1 MKTRYINWFFVAALA
16 MMGCFMTAC
25 EDQPDKYEIADGVP
39 TLKYVRSPL
48 PEEADSLLVGAYLGN
63 TVCLVGDNLR
73 SIYELYFNDQKAT
86 LNTSYMTDHTVLV
99 DIPKNIPEEVTNK
112 IYMITKSGEKVDFDF
127 SVMVPAPVVSSM
139 SCEYAPAGSEA
150 VLYGDYFVDDPNVPL
165 TISMPGDITVEGEQ
179 ITSITKTAVKFI
191 VPEGAVQGNIR
202 VKSIYGTGQSV
213 FQYKDTRN
221 ILFDWDGKYEGAL
234 AAGNSWNGDNEKKGQ
249 ILASVPSVD
258 EKYMVMGPATLSGGQ
273 WQTPGEYLMMYWPDP
288 NATEGCVPLYNL
300 PQFKKMLEDYKIEEL
315 ALKFEVYVPT
325 SNPWMA
331 EGMQI
336 RFTSLD
342 EVSMSNQT
350 QDYIWN
356 DDESHEEGKAPRGV
370 WVPWEE
376 TGSYDT
382 NNQWVTVT
390 LKMLEFNKLVSGL
403 ASDTEFTQDRFAG
416 LSIFLR
422 GGGVDGKECEP
433 IICIDNIRVVPV
445 EYYLKT

>member
-86 LNTSYMTDHTVLV
+86 LNTSYMTDHTILV

-112 IYMITKSGEKVDFDF
+112 IYMVAKSGAKVDFDF

-249 ILASVPSVD
+249 ILPSVPSVD
-258 EKYMVMGPATLSGGQ
+258 NNYMVLGTTFLSGGQ
-273 WQTPGEYLMMYWPDP
+273 WDTPPEYTMMYWPDL
-288 NATEGCVPLYNL
+288 NATEGCVPLYDL
-300 PQFKKMLEDYKIEEL
+300 PQFKKMLEDYTIEEL

-336 RFTSLD
+336 MFTSLD
-342 EVSMSNQT
+342 EASIQKHNNDYFYQT
-350 QDYIWN
+350 
-356 DDESHEEGKAPRGV
+356 ETPRGV

-382 NNQWVTVT
+382 GDQWVTVT
-390 LKMLEFNKLVSGL
+390 LKMSEFNKQLSGVVSE
-403 ASDTEFTQDRFAG
+403 TELTKEKLAG

-445 EYYLKT
+445 E

>member
-191 VPEGAVQGNIR
+191 VPEGTVQGNIR

-258 EKYMVMGPATLSGGQ
+258 GKYMVMGPATLSGGQ

-390 LKMLEFNKLVSGL
+390 LKMSEFNKLVSGL

-445 EYYLKT
+445 E

>member
-16 MMGCFMTAC
+16 MLGCFMTAC

-249 ILASVPSVD
+249 ILASVPPVD

-390 LKMLEFNKLVSGL
+390 LKMSEFNKLVSGL

-433 IICIDNIRVVPV
+433 IICMDNIRVVPV
-445 EYYLKT
+445 E

>member
-16 MMGCFMTAC
+16 VMGCFMTAC

-86 LNTSYMTDHTVLV
+86 LNTSYMTDHTILV

-112 IYMITKSGEKVDFDF
+112 IYMVTKSGAKVDFDF

-179 ITSITKTAVKFI
+179 ITSITKTAIKFI

-221 ILFDWDGKYEGAL
+221 ILFDWDGNYEGAL
-234 AAGNSWNGDNEKKGQ
+234 AAGNSWSGDDEKKGQ
-249 ILASVPSVD
+249 TISSVPPIDGNYLVL
-258 EKYMVMGPATLSGGQ
+258 GPSTLLGGQ
-273 WQTPGEYLMMYWPDP
+273 WETPNAYVMMYWPDQH
-288 NATEGCVPLYNL
+288 ATQGCVPLYDL
-300 PQFKKMLEDYKIEEL
+300 PQFKKMLEEYEL
-315 ALKFEVYVPT
+315 EDLAVKFEVYVPT

-336 RFTSLD
+336 QFTSLD
-342 EVSMSNQT
+342 EVSMENQNN
-350 QDYIWN
+350 DYVYG
-356 DDESHEEGKAPRGV
+356 EGKEPRGV

-382 NNQWVTVT
+382 GNQWVTVT
-390 LKMLEFNKLVSGL
+390 LKMSEFNKQVSGIV
-403 ASDTEFTQDRFAG
+403 SESEFTEENLAG

-433 IICIDNIRVVPV
+433 IICMDNIRVVPV
-445 EYYLKT
+445 E

>member
-258 EKYMVMGPATLSGGQ
+258 GKYMVMGPATLSGGQ

-382 NNQWVTVT
+382 NNQWVTVYNR
-390 LKMLEFNKLVSGL
+390 K
-403 ASDTEFTQDRFAG
+403 
-416 LSIFLR
+416 I
-422 GGGVDGKECEP
+422 
-433 IICIDNIRVVPV
+433 
-445 EYYLKT
+445 KT

>member
-16 MMGCFMTAC
+16 VMGCLMTAC

-39 TLKYVRSPL
+39 ALKYVRSPL

-86 LNTSYMTDHTVLV
+86 LNTSYMTDHTILV

-112 IYMITKSGEKVDFDF
+112 IYMVTKSGAKVDFDF
-127 SVMVPAPVVSSM
+127 NVMVPAPVVSSM

-179 ITSITKTAVKFI
+179 ITSITKTAIKFI

-234 AAGNSWNGDNEKKGQ
+234 AAGNSWSGDNEKKGQ

-258 EKYMVMGPATLSGGQ
+258 NNYMVLGTTFLSGDQ
-273 WQTPGEYLMMYWPDP
+273 WNTPPEYTMMYWPYQH
-288 NATEGCVPLYNL
+288 ATEGCVPLYDL
-300 PQFKKMLEDYKIEEL
+300 PQFKEMLEDYTIEEL

-331 EGMQI
+331 RGMQI
-336 RFTSLD
+336 MFTSLD
-342 EVSMSNQT
+342 EVSMENQNN
-350 QDYIWN
+350 DYVYG
-356 DDESHEEGKAPRGV
+356 EGKEPRGV

-382 NNQWVTVT
+382 GNQWVTVT
-390 LKMLEFNKLVSGL
+390 LKMSEFNKQVSGVV
-403 ASDTEFTQDRFAG
+403 SETEFTEENFAG

-433 IICIDNIRVVPV
+433 IICMDNIRVVPV
-445 EYYLKT
+445 E

>member
-86 LNTSYMTDHTVLV
+86 LNTSYMTDHTILV

-249 ILASVPSVD
+249 ILASVPPVD

-288 NATEGCVPLYNL
+288 NATEGCVPLYDL
-300 PQFKKMLEDYKIEEL
+300 PQFKKMLEEYEL
-315 ALKFEVYVPT
+315 EDLAVKFEAYVPA

-336 RFTSLD
+336 QFTSLD
-342 EVSMSNQT
+342 EVSMENQNH
-350 QDYIWN
+350 DYVYG
-356 DDESHEEGKAPRGV
+356 EGKEPRGV

-382 NNQWVTVT
+382 GNQWVTVT
-390 LKMLEFNKLVSGL
+390 LKMSEFNKQVSGVV
-403 ASDTEFTQDRFAG
+403 SESEFTEENLAG

-433 IICIDNIRVVPV
+433 IICMDNIRVVPV
-445 EYYLKT
+445 E

>member
-179 ITSITKTAVKFI
+179 ITSITKTAIKFI

-258 EKYMVMGPATLSGGQ
+258 GKYMVMGPATLSGGQ

-390 LKMLEFNKLVSGL
+390 LKMSEFNKLVSGL

-433 IICIDNIRVVPV
+433 IICIDNIRMVPV
-445 EYYLKT
+445 E

>member
-191 VPEGAVQGNIR
+191 VPEGAMQGNIR

-221 ILFDWDGKYEGAL
+221 ILFDWDGNYEGAL
-234 AAGNSWNGDNEKKGQ
+234 AAGNSWSGDDEKKGQ
-249 ILASVPSVD
+249 TISSVPPIDGNYLVL
-258 EKYMVMGPATLSGGQ
+258 GPSTLLGGQ
-273 WQTPGEYLMMYWPDP
+273 WETPNAYVMMYWPDQH
-288 NATEGCVPLYNL
+288 ATQGCVPLYDL
-300 PQFKKMLEDYKIEEL
+300 PQFKKMLEEYEL
-315 ALKFEVYVPT
+315 EDLAVKFEVYVPT

-336 RFTSLD
+336 QFTSLD
-342 EVSMSNQT
+342 EVSMENQNN
-350 QDYIWN
+350 DYVYG
-356 DDESHEEGKAPRGV
+356 EGKEPRGV

-382 NNQWVTVT
+382 GNQWVTVT
-390 LKMLEFNKLVSGL
+390 LKMSEFNKQVSGVV
-403 ASDTEFTQDRFAG
+403 SETEFTKEKLAG

-433 IICIDNIRVVPV
+433 IICMDNIRVVPV
-445 EYYLKT
+445 E

>member
-16 MMGCFMTAC
+16 VMGCLMTAC

-86 LNTSYMTDHTVLV
+86 LNTSYMTDHTILV

-112 IYMITKSGEKVDFDF
+112 IYMVTKSGAKVDFDF

-191 VPEGAVQGNIR
+191 VPVGAVQGNIR

-258 EKYMVMGPATLSGGQ
+258 GKYMVMGPATLSGGQ
-273 WQTPGEYLMMYWPDP
+273 WQTPEEYLMMYWPDP

-390 LKMLEFNKLVSGL
+390 LKMSEFNKLVSGL

-433 IICIDNIRVVPV
+433 IICMDNIRVVPV
-445 EYYLKT
+445 E

>member
-16 MMGCFMTAC
+16 VMGCLMTAC

-86 LNTSYMTDHTVLV
+86 LNTSYMTDHTILV

-112 IYMITKSGEKVDFDF
+112 IYMVTKSGAKVDFDF

-179 ITSITKTAVKFI
+179 ITSITKTAIKFI

-258 EKYMVMGPATLSGGQ
+258 GKYMVMGPATLSGGQ

-300 PQFKKMLEDYKIEEL
+300 PQFKEMLEDYKIEEL
-315 ALKFEVYVPT
+315 ALKFEVYIPT

-390 LKMLEFNKLVSGL
+390 LKMSEFNKLVSGL

-433 IICIDNIRVVPV
+433 IICMDNIRVVPV
-445 EYYLKT
+445 E

>member
-16 MMGCFMTAC
+16 VMGCLMTAC

-86 LNTSYMTDHTVLV
+86 LNTSYMTDHTILV

-112 IYMITKSGEKVDFDF
+112 IYMVTKSGAKVDFDF
-127 SVMVPAPVVSSM
+127 NVMVPAPVVSSM

-191 VPEGAVQGNIR
+191 VPVGAMQGNIR

-221 ILFDWDGKYEGAL
+221 ILFDWDGNYEGAL

-249 ILASVPSVD
+249 ILPSVPSVD
-258 EKYMVMGPATLSGGQ
+258 GKYMVMGPATLSGGQ

-390 LKMLEFNKLVSGL
+390 LKMSEFNKLVSGL

-445 EYYLKT
+445 E

>member
-16 MMGCFMTAC
+16 MMGCLMTAC

-86 LNTSYMTDHTVLV
+86 LNTSYMTDHTILV

-112 IYMITKSGEKVDFDF
+112 IYMVTKSGAKVDFDF
-127 SVMVPAPVVSSM
+127 NVMVPAPVVSSM

-150 VLYGDYFVDDPNVPL
+150 VLYGDYFVDDPNIPL

-179 ITSITKTAVKFI
+179 ITSITKTAIKFI
-191 VPEGAVQGNIR
+191 VPEGVVQGNIR

-390 LKMLEFNKLVSGL
+390 LKMSEFNKLVSGL

-433 IICIDNIRVVPV
+433 IICMDNIRVVPV
-445 EYYLKT
+445 E

>member
-112 IYMITKSGEKVDFDF
+112 IYMVTKSGEKVDFDF

-249 ILASVPSVD
+249 ILASVPPVD

-370 WVPWEE
+370 WVTWEE

-390 LKMLEFNKLVSGL
+390 LKISEFNKLVSGL

-445 EYYLKT
+445 E

>member
-1 MKTRYINWFFVAALA
+1 MKTRYINCFFVAALA

-86 LNTSYMTDHTVLV
+86 LNTSYMTDHTILV

-112 IYMITKSGEKVDFDF
+112 IYMVTKSGAKVDFDF

-249 ILASVPSVD
+249 ILASVPPVD
-258 EKYMVMGPATLSGGQ
+258 GKYMVMGPATLSGGQ

-300 PQFKKMLEDYKIEEL
+300 PQFKEMLEDYKIEEL
-315 ALKFEVYVPT
+315 ALKFEVYIPT

-356 DDESHEEGKAPRGV
+356 DDESHEEGKASRGV

-390 LKMLEFNKLVSGL
+390 LKMSEFNKLVSGL
-403 ASDTEFTQDRFAG
+403 VSDTELTQDRFAG

-433 IICIDNIRVVPV
+433 IICMDNIRVVPV
-445 EYYLKT
+445 E

>member
-16 MMGCFMTAC
+16 MMGCLMTAC

-86 LNTSYMTDHTVLV
+86 LNTSYMTDHTILV

-112 IYMITKSGEKVDFDF
+112 IYMVTKSGAKVDFDF
-127 SVMVPAPVVSSM
+127 SVMVPAPVVNSM

-150 VLYGDYFVDDPNVPL
+150 VLYGDYFVDDPNIPL

-179 ITSITKTAVKFI
+179 ITSITKTAIKFI

-249 ILASVPSVD
+249 ILTSVPPVD
-258 EKYMVMGPATLSGGQ
+258 GKYMVMGPATLSGGQ

-390 LKMLEFNKLVSGL
+390 LKMSEFNKLVSGL

-445 EYYLKT
+445 E

>member
-16 MMGCFMTAC
+16 MMGCLMTAC

-86 LNTSYMTDHTVLV
+86 LNTSYMTDHTILV

-112 IYMITKSGEKVDFDF
+112 IYMVTKSGAKVDFDF
-127 SVMVPAPVVSSM
+127 NVMVPAPVVSSM

-150 VLYGDYFVDDPNVPL
+150 VLYGDYFVDDPNIPL

-179 ITSITKTAVKFI
+179 ITSITKTAIKFI
-191 VPEGAVQGNIR
+191 VPVGAMQGNIR

-221 ILFDWDGKYEGAL
+221 ILFDWDGNYEGAL

-249 ILASVPSVD
+249 ILPSVPSVD
-258 EKYMVMGPATLSGGQ
+258 NNYMVLGTTFLSGGQ
-273 WQTPGEYLMMYWPDP
+273 WDTPPEYTMMYWPDL
-288 NATEGCVPLYNL
+288 NATEGCVPLYDL
-300 PQFKKMLEDYKIEEL
+300 PQFKKMLEDYTIEEL

-336 RFTSLD
+336 MFTSLD
-342 EVSMSNQT
+342 EASIQKHNNDYFYQT
-350 QDYIWN
+350 
-356 DDESHEEGKAPRGV
+356 ETPRGV

-382 NNQWVTVT
+382 GDQWVTVT
-390 LKMLEFNKLVSGL
+390 LKMSEFNKQLSGVVSE
-403 ASDTEFTQDRFAG
+403 TELTKEKLAG

-445 EYYLKT
+445 E

>member
-16 MMGCFMTAC
+16 VMGCLMTAC

-86 LNTSYMTDHTVLV
+86 LNTSYMTDHTILV

-112 IYMITKSGEKVDFDF
+112 IYMVTKSGAKVDFDF

-179 ITSITKTAVKFI
+179 ITSITKTAIKFI

-249 ILASVPSVD
+249 ILASVPPVD
-258 EKYMVMGPATLSGGQ
+258 GKYMVMGPATLSGGQ

-390 LKMLEFNKLVSGL
+390 LKMSEFNKLVSGL

-433 IICIDNIRVVPV
+433 IICMDNIRVVPV
-445 EYYLKT
+445 E

>member
-258 EKYMVMGPATLSGGQ
+258 GKYMVMGPATLSGGQ
-273 WQTPGEYLMMYWPDP
+273 WQTPEEYLMMYWPDP

-390 LKMLEFNKLVSGL
+390 LKMSEFNKLVSGL

-445 EYYLKT
+445 E

>member
-16 MMGCFMTAC
+16 MLGCFMTAC

-112 IYMITKSGEKVDFDF
+112 IYMVTKSGEKVDFDF

-191 VPEGAVQGNIR
+191 VPEGAMQGNIR

-249 ILASVPSVD
+249 ILPSVPPVD
-258 EKYMVMGPATLSGGQ
+258 GKYMVMGPATLSGGQ

-390 LKMLEFNKLVSGL
+390 LKMSEFNKLVSGL

-445 EYYLKT
+445 E

>member
-16 MMGCFMTAC
+16 MMGCLMTAC

-86 LNTSYMTDHTVLV
+86 LNTSYMTDHTILV

-112 IYMITKSGEKVDFDF
+112 IYMVTKSGAKVDFDF
-127 SVMVPAPVVSSM
+127 SVMVPAPVVNSM
-139 SCEYAPAGSEA
+139 SCEYASAGSEA

-179 ITSITKTAVKFI
+179 ITSITKTAIKFI

-221 ILFDWDGKYEGAL
+221 ILFDWDGNYEGAL

-258 EKYMVMGPATLSGGQ
+258 GKYMVMGPATLSGGQ

-390 LKMLEFNKLVSGL
+390 LKMSEFNKLVSGL

-433 IICIDNIRVVPV
+433 IICMDNIRVVPV
-445 EYYLKT
+445 E

>member
-112 IYMITKSGEKVDFDF
+112 IYMVTKSGEKVDFDF

-165 TISMPGDITVEGEQ
+165 TISMLGDITVEGEQ

-249 ILASVPSVD
+249 ILASVPPVD

-390 LKMLEFNKLVSGL
+390 LKISEFNKLVSGL

-445 EYYLKT
+445 E

>member
-16 MMGCFMTAC
+16 MMGCLMTAC

-86 LNTSYMTDHTVLV
+86 LNTSYMTDHTILV

-112 IYMITKSGEKVDFDF
+112 IYMVTKSGAKVDFDF
-127 SVMVPAPVVSSM
+127 NVMVPAPVVSSM

-179 ITSITKTAVKFI
+179 ITSITKTAIKFI
-191 VPEGAVQGNIR
+191 VPVGAMQGNIR

-249 ILASVPSVD
+249 ILASVPPVD

-390 LKMLEFNKLVSGL
+390 LKMSEFNKLVSGL

-445 EYYLKT
+445 E

>member
-16 MMGCFMTAC
+16 VMGCLMTAC

-86 LNTSYMTDHTVLV
+86 LNTSYMTDHTILV

-112 IYMITKSGEKVDFDF
+112 IYMVTKSGAKVDFDF

-179 ITSITKTAVKFI
+179 ITSITKTAIKFI

-202 VKSIYGTGQSV
+202 VKSIYGTGQSI

-234 AAGNSWNGDNEKKGQ
+234 AAGNSWSGDDEKKGQ
-249 ILASVPSVD
+249 TISSVPPIDGNYLVL
-258 EKYMVMGPATLSGGQ
+258 GPSTLLGGQ
-273 WQTPGEYLMMYWPDP
+273 WETPNAYVMMYWPYQH
-288 NATEGCVPLYNL
+288 ATQGCVPLYDL
-300 PQFKKMLEDYKIEEL
+300 PQFKKMLEEYEL
-315 ALKFEVYVPT
+315 EDLAVKFEAYVPA

-336 RFTSLD
+336 QFTSLD
-342 EVSMSNQT
+342 EVSMENQNN
-350 QDYIWN
+350 DYVYG
-356 DDESHEEGKAPRGV
+356 EGKEPRGV

-382 NNQWVTVT
+382 GNQWVTVT
-390 LKMLEFNKLVSGL
+390 LKMSEFNKQVSGIV
-403 ASDTEFTQDRFAG
+403 SESEFTEENLAG

-433 IICIDNIRVVPV
+433 IICMDNIRVVPV
-445 EYYLKT
+445 E

>member
-86 LNTSYMTDHTVLV
+86 LNTSYMTDHTILV
-99 DIPKNIPEEVTNK
+99 DIPKNIPEEVINK
-112 IYMITKSGEKVDFDF
+112 IYMVTKSGAKVDFDF

-191 VPEGAVQGNIR
+191 VPEGAMQGNIR

-249 ILASVPSVD
+249 ILPSVPPVD
-258 EKYMVMGPATLSGGQ
+258 GKYMVMGPATLSGGQ

-390 LKMLEFNKLVSGL
+390 LKMSEFNKLVSGL

-433 IICIDNIRVVPV
+433 IICMDNIRVVPV
-445 EYYLKT
+445 E

>member
-16 MMGCFMTAC
+16 MMGCLMTAC

-86 LNTSYMTDHTVLV
+86 LNTSYMTDHTILV

-112 IYMITKSGEKVDFDF
+112 IYMVTKSGVKVDFDF

-139 SCEYAPAGSEA
+139 SCEYASAGSEA

-179 ITSITKTAVKFI
+179 ITSITKTAIKFI

-258 EKYMVMGPATLSGGQ
+258 GKYMVMGPATLSGGQ

-390 LKMLEFNKLVSGL
+390 LKMSEFNKLVSGL

-433 IICIDNIRVVPV
+433 IICMDNIRVVPV
-445 EYYLKT
+445 E

>member
-16 MMGCFMTAC
+16 MMGCLMTAC

-191 VPEGAVQGNIR
+191 VPEGTVQGNIR

-258 EKYMVMGPATLSGGQ
+258 GKYMVMGPATLSGGQ

-390 LKMLEFNKLVSGL
+390 LKMSEFNKLVSGL

-445 EYYLKT
+445 E

>member
-16 MMGCFMTAC
+16 VMGCLMTAC

-86 LNTSYMTDHTVLV
+86 LNTSYMTDHTILV

-112 IYMITKSGEKVDFDF
+112 IYMVTKSGAKVDFDF
-127 SVMVPAPVVSSM
+127 NVMVPAPVVSSM

-179 ITSITKTAVKFI
+179 ITSITKTAIKFI
-191 VPEGAVQGNIR
+191 VPVGAMQGNIR

-249 ILASVPSVD
+249 ILPSVPSVD
-258 EKYMVMGPATLSGGQ
+258 NNYMVLGTTFLSGGQ
-273 WQTPGEYLMMYWPDP
+273 WDTPPEYTMMYWPDL
-288 NATEGCVPLYNL
+288 NATEGCVPLYDL
-300 PQFKKMLEDYKIEEL
+300 PQFKKMLEDYTIEEL

-336 RFTSLD
+336 MFTSLD
-342 EVSMSNQT
+342 EASIQKHNNDYFYQT
-350 QDYIWN
+350 
-356 DDESHEEGKAPRGV
+356 ETPRGV

-382 NNQWVTVT
+382 GDQWVTVT
-390 LKMLEFNKLVSGL
+390 LKMSEFNKQLSGVVSE
-403 ASDTEFTQDRFAG
+403 TELTKEKLAG

-445 EYYLKT
+445 E

>member
-48 PEEADSLLVGAYLGN
+48 PEEADSLRVGAYLGN

-390 LKMLEFNKLVSGL
+390 LKMSEFNKLVSGL

-445 EYYLKT
+445 E

>member
-16 MMGCFMTAC
+16 MMGCLMTAC

-39 TLKYVRSPL
+39 ALKYVRSPL

-73 SIYELYFNDQKAT
+73 SIYELYFNDQKTT
-86 LNTSYMTDHTVLV
+86 LNTSYMTDHTILV

-258 EKYMVMGPATLSGGQ
+258 GKYMVMGPATLSGGQ

-390 LKMLEFNKLVSGL
+390 LKMSEFNKLVSGL

-433 IICIDNIRVVPV
+433 IICMDNIRVVPV
-445 EYYLKT
+445 E

>member
-1 MKTRYINWFFVAALA
+1 M
-16 MMGCFMTAC
+16 
-25 EDQPDKYEIADGVP
+25 
-39 TLKYVRSPL
+39 
-48 PEEADSLLVGAYLGN
+48 
-63 TVCLVGDNLR
+63 R

-191 VPEGAVQGNIR
+191 VPEGAMQGNIR

-249 ILASVPSVD
+249 ILASVPPVD

-390 LKMLEFNKLVSGL
+390 LKMSEFNKLVSGL

-445 EYYLKT
+445 E

>member
-99 DIPKNIPEEVTNK
+99 DIPKNIPEEVTHK

-249 ILASVPSVD
+249 ILASVPPVD
-258 EKYMVMGPATLSGGQ
+258 GKYMVMGPATLSGGQ

-390 LKMLEFNKLVSGL
+390 LKMSEFNKLVSGL

-433 IICIDNIRVVPV
+433 IICMDNIRVVPV
-445 EYYLKT
+445 E

>member
-16 MMGCFMTAC
+16 MMGCLMTAC

-86 LNTSYMTDHTVLV
+86 LNTSYMTDHTILV

-112 IYMITKSGEKVDFDF
+112 IYMVTKSGAKVDFDF

-191 VPEGAVQGNIR
+191 VPVGAMQGNIR

-258 EKYMVMGPATLSGGQ
+258 GKYMVMGPATLSGGQ

-390 LKMLEFNKLVSGL
+390 LKMSEFNKLVSGL

-445 EYYLKT
+445 E

>member
-112 IYMITKSGEKVDFDF
+112 IYMVTKSGEKVDFDF

-150 VLYGDYFVDDPNVPL
+150 VLYGDYFVDDPNIPL

-249 ILASVPSVD
+249 ILASVPPVD

-390 LKMLEFNKLVSGL
+390 LKMSEFNKLVSGL

-445 EYYLKT
+445 E

>member
-1 MKTRYINWFFVAALA
+1 MV
-16 MMGCFMTAC
+16 
-25 EDQPDKYEIADGVP
+25 
-39 TLKYVRSPL
+39 
-48 PEEADSLLVGAYLGN
+48 
-63 TVCLVGDNLR
+63 
-73 SIYELYFNDQKAT
+73 
-86 LNTSYMTDHTVLV
+86 
-99 DIPKNIPEEVTNK
+99 
-112 IYMITKSGEKVDFDF
+112 TKSGAKVDFDF

-258 EKYMVMGPATLSGGQ
+258 GKYMVMGPATLSGGQ

-390 LKMLEFNKLVSGL
+390 LKMSEFNKLVSGL

-422 GGGVDGKECEP
+422 GGGVDGKKCEP
-433 IICIDNIRVVPV
+433 IICMDNIRVVPV
-445 EYYLKT
+445 E

>member
-1 MKTRYINWFFVAALA
+1 MKTKYINWFFVAALA
-16 MMGCFMTAC
+16 VTGCLMTAC

-86 LNTSYMTDHTVLV
+86 LNTSYMTDHTILV

-112 IYMITKSGEKVDFDF
+112 IYMVTKSGAKVDFDF
-127 SVMVPAPVVSSM
+127 NVMVPAPVVSSM

-191 VPEGAVQGNIR
+191 VPEGAMQGNIR
-202 VKSIYGTGQSV
+202 VKSIYGTGESV

-234 AAGNSWNGDNEKKGQ
+234 AAGNSWSGDNEKKGQ
-249 ILASVPSVD
+249 TISSVPPIDGNYLVL
-258 EKYMVMGPATLSGGQ
+258 GPSTLLGGQ
-273 WQTPGEYLMMYWPDP
+273 WETPNEYVMMYWPDQH
-288 NATEGCVPLYNL
+288 ATQGCVPLYDL
-300 PQFKKMLEDYKIEEL
+300 PQFKKMLEDYEL
-315 ALKFEVYVPT
+315 EDLAVKFEAYVPA

-336 RFTSLD
+336 QFTSLD
-342 EVSMSNQT
+342 EVSMENQNN
-350 QDYIWN
+350 DYVYG
-356 DDESHEEGKAPRGV
+356 EGKEPRGV

-382 NNQWVTVT
+382 GNQWVTVT
-390 LKMLEFNKLVSGL
+390 LKMSEFNKQVSGIV
-403 ASDTEFTQDRFAG
+403 SESEFTEENLAG

-422 GGGVDGKECEP
+422 GGGLDGKECEP

-445 EYYLKT
+445 E

>member
-16 MMGCFMTAC
+16 MMGCLMTAC

-86 LNTSYMTDHTVLV
+86 LNTSYMTDHTILV

-112 IYMITKSGEKVDFDF
+112 IYMVTKSGAKVDFDF
-127 SVMVPAPVVSSM
+127 NVMVPAPVVSSM

-179 ITSITKTAVKFI
+179 ITSITKTAIKFI
-191 VPEGAVQGNIR
+191 VPVGAMQGNIR

-249 ILASVPSVD
+249 ILPSVPSVD
-258 EKYMVMGPATLSGGQ
+258 GKYMVMGPATLSGGQ
-273 WQTPGEYLMMYWPDP
+273 WQTPEVYLMMYWPDP

-390 LKMLEFNKLVSGL
+390 LKMSEFNKLVSGL

-445 EYYLKT
+445 E

>member
-16 MMGCFMTAC
+16 MMGCLMTAC

-86 LNTSYMTDHTVLV
+86 LNTSYMTDHTILV

-179 ITSITKTAVKFI
+179 ITSITKTAIKFI

-234 AAGNSWNGDNEKKGQ
+234 AAGNSWSGDNEKKGQ
-249 ILASVPSVD
+249 ILPSVPSVD
-258 EKYMVMGPATLSGGQ
+258 GKYMVMGPATLSGGQ

-315 ALKFEVYVPT
+315 ALKFEVYVPA

-336 RFTSLD
+336 QFTSLD
-342 EVSMSNQT
+342 EVSMENQNN
-350 QDYIWN
+350 DYVYG
-356 DDESHEEGKAPRGV
+356 EGKEPRGV

-382 NNQWVTVT
+382 GNQWVTVT
-390 LKMLEFNKLVSGL
+390 LKMSEFNKQVSGIV
-403 ASDTEFTQDRFAG
+403 SESEFTEENLAG

-422 GGGVDGKECEP
+422 GGGLDGKECEP

-445 EYYLKT
+445 E

>member
-16 MMGCFMTAC
+16 MMSCLMTAC

-112 IYMITKSGEKVDFDF
+112 IYMITKSGAKVDFDF

-165 TISMPGDITVEGEQ
+165 TISMPGDIIVEGEQ

-249 ILASVPSVD
+249 ILTSVPPVD
-258 EKYMVMGPATLSGGQ
+258 GKYMVMGPATLSGGQ

-390 LKMLEFNKLVSGL
+390 LKMSEFNKLVSGL

-445 EYYLKT
+445 E

>member
-48 PEEADSLLVGAYLGN
+48 
-63 TVCLVGDNLR
+63 
-73 SIYELYFNDQKAT
+73 
-86 LNTSYMTDHTVLV
+86 
-99 DIPKNIPEEVTNK
+99 PEEVTNK

-249 ILASVPSVD
+249 ILASVPPVD
-258 EKYMVMGPATLSGGQ
+258 GKYMVMGPATLSGGQ
-273 WQTPGEYLMMYWPDP
+273 WQTPGEYLMMYWPDS

-390 LKMLEFNKLVSGL
+390 LKMSEFNKLVSGL

-433 IICIDNIRVVPV
+433 IICIDNIRMVPV
-445 EYYLKT
+445 E